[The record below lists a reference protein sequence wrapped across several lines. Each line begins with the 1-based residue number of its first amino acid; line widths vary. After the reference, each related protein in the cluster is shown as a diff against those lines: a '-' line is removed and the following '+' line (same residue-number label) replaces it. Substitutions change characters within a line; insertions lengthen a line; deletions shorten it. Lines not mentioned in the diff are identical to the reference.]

1 MIRRGLSVFLFG
13 IALAAVG
20 SALAQTASSAT
31 IYKWVDEKGVTHY
44 SESPPPKTKSKPIEV
59 QTAPSPP
66 AEQAGTA
73 AVKSLQEQ
81 ELEFQERRKEREAA
95 MLQEERKRQAVKTAE
110 SDKKRKCAEAKTRL
124 AYLQKQKRGPA
135 ATRNEKGEI
144 EWWNFERRGI
154 EINELGKFIDQNC
167 PPD

>member
-1 MIRRGLSVFLFG
+1 MLCRWLSVFFFG
-13 IALAAVG
+13 IALVAVG
-20 SALAQTASSAT
+20 SGLDQTASGAT

-44 SESPPPKTKSKPIEV
+44 SESPSPQTKSKPIEV
-59 QTAPSPP
+59 QTAPSTSD
-66 AEQAGTA
+66 EKAGA
-73 AVKSLQEQ
+73 AAGKSLQEQ

-95 MLQEERKRQAVKTAE
+95 LLKEERRRQAVKMAE
-110 SDKKRKCAEAKTRL
+110 SEKKRRCAEAKARL
-124 AYLQKQKRGPA
+124 AYLQKQRRGPA

-144 EWWNFERRGI
+144 EWWNFEQRGI